1 MTAHLNNNSRTLFKK
16 AHQYTV
22 QDSLSAHCSR
32 QLIKAIIQE
41 HCSRQLIQ
49 ENNSTMVQSPS
60 LLNTVSLLTWL
71 QSKFN
76 TKHL

>member
-49 ENNSTMVQSPS
+49 GIIQQ
-60 LLNTVSLLTWL
+60 W
-71 QSKFN
+71 SKVHYYSILF
-76 TKHL
+76 HF

>member
-22 QDSLSAHCSR
+22 QDSLTAHCSR

-41 HCSRQLIQ
+41 QMAAFIEQTDKSKVAVQKALDEAQLLFD
-49 ENNSTMVQSPS
+49 S
-60 LLNTVSLLTWL
+60 LM
-71 QSKFN
+71 QKYFG
-76 TKHL
+76 